1 MLVVSH
7 ESVGVVA
14 FSLWA
19 AFELH
24 LEQPFCRD
32 RDCGRGSFGCPRNN
46 RSLVDPVP
54 NESLL
59 GDPGKFVKF
68 LPVKGLVS
76 ILSFQSC
83 QLWCLK
89 GLEVFSQVGRSDVES
104 G

>member
-24 LEQPFCRD
+24 LEQPFARLWAWLV
-32 RDCGRGSFGCPRNN
+32 RLPRNN

-54 NESLL
+54 NECLL
-59 GDPGKFVKF
+59 GDPGEFVNF
-68 LPVKGLVS
+68 LPVKGLNNP
-76 ILSFQSC
+76 
-83 QLWCLK
+83 
-89 GLEVFSQVGRSDVES
+89 
-104 G
+104 

>member
-24 LEQPFCRD
+24 LEQPFAAQRS
-32 RDCGRGSFGCPRNN
+32 RLWAWLVRLPRNN

-59 GDPGKFVKF
+59 GDPGEFVNF
-68 LPVKGLVS
+68 LPVKGLKLHECA
-76 ILSFQSC
+76 IALT
-83 QLWCLK
+83 
-89 GLEVFSQVGRSDVES
+89 
-104 G
+104 

>member
-24 LEQPFCRD
+24 LEQPFARS
-32 RDCGRGSFGCPRNN
+32 RLWAWLVRLLRNNLN

-54 NESLL
+54 NEGLL
-59 GDPGKFVKF
+59 GDPGEFVNF
-68 LPVKGLVS
+68 LPVKGL
-76 ILSFQSC
+76 I
-83 QLWCLK
+83 
-89 GLEVFSQVGRSDVES
+89 
-104 G
+104 